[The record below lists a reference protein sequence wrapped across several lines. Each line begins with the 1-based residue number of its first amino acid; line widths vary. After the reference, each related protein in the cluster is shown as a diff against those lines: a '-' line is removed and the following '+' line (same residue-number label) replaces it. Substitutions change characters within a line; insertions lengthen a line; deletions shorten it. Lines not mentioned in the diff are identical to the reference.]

1 MRELAIDLFSFSY
14 VFDWIFSIVVFIGV
28 IIYLIKK

>member
-1 MRELAIDLFSFSY
+1 MRELAINLFSFSY
-14 VFDWIFSIVVFIGV
+14 VFDWIFSIIVLIGV